1 MNYRI
6 LLLAVLLCTA
16 AVPAMSADSNYMG
29 GDVVLGGAGPRQVTQ
44 VTLAITEATT
54 AAIPVQAQQTTGS
67 LSVTTSPAGATII
80 IDGTQSGV
88 SPATIPGLSAG
99 SHTLLLKLNGYQDI
113 SAPVTI
119 TAGQTQAYTTS
130 LSPTAAAAAATPAAL
145 PQNKTPGFEAAFG
158 LAALGAVLVIRKST
172 R

>member
-29 GDVVLGGAGPRQVTQ
+29 GDVVLGGGGPLQVTQ
-44 VTLAITEATT
+44 VTLAITEAPT

-67 LSVTTSPAGATII
+67 LSIATSPAGATIF
-80 IDGTQSGV
+80 IDGTQRGV

-99 SHTLLLKLNGYQDI
+99 SHTLLLKLNGYQDF
-113 SAPVTI
+113 STPVTVI
-119 TAGQTQAYTTS
+119 AGQTQTSTTS
-130 LSPTAAAAAATPAAL
+130 LSPVASAAAAPPAI
-145 PQNKTPGFEAAFG
+145 PQNKTPGFEITCG
-158 LAALGAVLVIRKST
+158 LAALGAMLVIRKRT

>member
-29 GDVVLGGAGPRQVTQ
+29 GDVVLGGGGPLQVTQ

-67 LSVTTSPAGATII
+67 LSVATSPAGATIF
-80 IDGTQSGV
+80 IDGTQRGV

-99 SHTLLLKLNGYQDI
+99 SHTLLLKLNGYQDF
-113 SAPVTI
+113 SAPVTV
-119 TAGQTQAYTTS
+119 TAGQTQTSTIS
-130 LSPTAAAAAATPAAL
+130 LSPVAAAAAATPAI
-145 PQNKTPGFEAAFG
+145 PRNKTPGFEAACG
-158 LAALGAVLVIRKST
+158 LAALGAVLVIRKIT
-172 R
+172 L